1 MLLKR
6 WKEIP
11 FRHGLYMKV
20 SNSIIH
26 NSVKHQNPCH
36 ERQKSPKLIFFILLI
51 GTKGDLRNQENVDT
65 ITFKE
70 CKKMKKKVK
79 AYKYVECSALKCE
92 NLEEVFTEA
101 IRAVLKKPSSKLCC
115 SF

>member
-1 MLLKR
+1 MKGKSLL
-6 WKEIP
+6 
-11 FRHGLYMKV
+11 
-20 SNSIIH
+20 NS
-26 NSVKHQNPCH
+26 
-36 ERQKSPKLIFFILLI
+36 FFILLI

-115 SF
+115 SFWSLTYKIIIYN